1 MSTSGM
7 AGHSNVSRI
16 LCRTCLCPQL
26 QPLPSKASLHD
37 LPWNTLRMA
46 RSRCSR
52 MFLTVT
58 LPLAA
63 RSAVS
68 WNSCRRLAFSKAK
81 QWVSAG
87 CSSQV
92 RRAGTYT
99 TQILHRTQLARNL
112 GPRCALQASN
122 SRMGCLSGQCCC
134 KTLLQCRAIPASSA
148 SLTHAL
154 FRRKMCTFGDKLL
167 SRRNSPSAL
176 VCSTCSLPRMYC
188 GRRGWMLESL
198 HNKATSDST
207 LRVCAV
213 VTLLVTRPRRAARA
227 TSSLAK
233 TPLAGS

>member
-1 MSTSGM
+1 MSICGM
-7 AGHSNVSRI
+7 ADHSNVSRI

-52 MFLTVT
+52 MFFTVT

-63 RSAVS
+63 RSTVS

-122 SRMGCLSGQCCC
+122 SRMGLPIRAM
-134 KTLLQCRAIPASSA
+134 LLQDSAPMSGDTCKLGVVDPSTFSSQNVYI
-148 SLTHAL
+148 
-154 FRRKMCTFGDKLL
+154 RRQA
-167 SRRNSPSAL
+167 PI
-176 VCSTCSLPRMYC
+176 
-188 GRRGWMLESL
+188 
-198 HNKATSDST
+198 TSQ
-207 LRVCAV
+207 LAQCAG
-213 VTLLVTRPRRAARA
+213 L
-227 TSSLAK
+227 
-233 TPLAGS
+233 